1 MVLRGTVS
9 LHTTAREGL
18 LQAALEHLKP
28 NSIGQNPRKENVPRG
43 ESTPDGTSES
53 PLCPIIGKGGGWW
66 KWHGAHLCGF
76 FYYFSSWSLK
86 FQIAENI
93 LHGIQGLMKL
103 FFSKSGLNSW
113 RYPTSW
119 FASLFSVF
127 RSFSVAFVLRT
138 VTLLEID
145 KTWNSRRMCIDSIYA
160 L

>member
-66 KWHGAHLCGF
+66 KWHGAHLRGF
-76 FYYFSSWSLK
+76 FYYLLVFKIPDCWK
-86 FQIAENI
+86 YIAWNSGTDEAF
-93 LHGIQGLMKL
+93 

>member
-1 MVLRGTVS
+1 M
-9 LHTTAREGL
+9 A
-18 LQAALEHLKP
+18 
-28 NSIGQNPRKENVPRG
+28 
-43 ESTPDGTSES
+43 DGNDMELTCVDSF
-53 PLCPIIGKGGGWW
+53 II
-66 KWHGAHLCGF
+66 C
-76 FYYFSSWSLK
+76 WSLK

-119 FASLFSVF
+119 FASLFRVF

-145 KTWNSRRMCIDSIYA
+145 KT
-160 L
+160 